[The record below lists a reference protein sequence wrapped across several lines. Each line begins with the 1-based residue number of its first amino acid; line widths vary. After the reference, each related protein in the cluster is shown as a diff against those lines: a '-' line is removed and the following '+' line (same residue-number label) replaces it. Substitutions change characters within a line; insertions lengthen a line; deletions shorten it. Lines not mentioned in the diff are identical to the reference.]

1 MQLKVV
7 IKGRY
12 QCKVGKVD
20 KVGKVGRRGE
30 RKGSKV
36 SDPGRGVG

>member
-12 QCKVGKVD
+12 QGKVGKVD
-20 KVGKVGRRGE
+20 KVGKVEGM
-30 RKGSKV
+30 GSEV
-36 SDPGRGVG
+36 SDSGRGVG

>member
-12 QCKVGKVD
+12 RGKVGKVD